1 MKIVKNPSAQDFP
14 QLLARPVFEQEN
26 IMEIIKAV
34 FQKVKT
40 EGDSALSYYSQKFD
54 AFAPENIELSKNEWQ
69 KAAAQCPE
77 GLQKAI
83 NQAAANIKKFHTI
96 QKQSFKTVETMKGIN
111 CWQKSTPIEKVGL
124 YIPGGTAPLFSSV
137 LMLAIPAKTA
147 GCKEIILCTPPS
159 KSGIHPAIAYAAKI
173 SGVHKIFL
181 VGGAQA
187 IAALTYGTKSIP
199 KVYKIFGPGNQY
211 VTAAKQYA
219 FLEGTA
225 IDMPAGPSEVLVFA
239 DETAVPAFVAADLLS
254 QAEHGTDSQVILLT
268 KSEAFTDKVLSEIK
282 KQLKQLPRKKIA
294 EKALKNSR
302 VFIIKDDKTAL
313 EIINKYAPEHLI
325 LSVKNFKEIEKQI
338 INAGSIFLGNY
349 TPESAGDYAS
359 GTNHTLPT
367 NAYAKMFSGV
377 SLDSFMK
384 KITIQEISKQGLKE
398 IGNIIETMAEAEQ
411 LYAHK
416 NAVSIRLKI

>member
-1 MKIVKNPSAQDFP
+1 MKIFNEPSP
-14 QLLARPVFEQEN
+14 EKLTELLTRPVFEQEN

-69 KAAAQCPE
+69 KAAAQCPKD
-77 GLQKAI
+77 LQKAI
-83 NQAAANIKKFHTI
+83 NQAAANIKKFHTA

-137 LMLAIPAKTA
+137 LMLAIPAQTA
-147 GCKEIILCTPPS
+147 GYNEIILCTPPS

-187 IAALTYGTKSIP
+187 IAAMTYGTKSIP

-239 DETAVPAFVAADLLS
+239 DKTAKPEFVAADLLS
-254 QAEHGTDSQVILLT
+254 QAEHGIDSQVILIA
-268 KSEAFTDKVLSEIK
+268 KNQDIVNKVIDEIE
-282 KQLKQLPRKKIA
+282 KQLKLLQRQEIA
-294 EKALKNSR
+294 KTALTNSR
-302 VFIIKDDKTAL
+302 AFIIKDDKKAIDL
-313 EIINKYAPEHLI
+313 INQYAPEHLI
-325 LSVKNFKEIEKQI
+325 LSVKNYKEIEKQI

-398 IGNIIETMAEAEQ
+398 IGNIIETMAAAEQ
-411 LYAHK
+411 LTAHK